1 MQCTKCNKVFK
12 SKQNLQYHLDKKNKC
27 DSILECDNCK
37 MKFQTKYKLQR
48 HINSKIKC
56 EKMNHETELII
67 IKNENIKLINENLKL
82 KRENLELKQTLTIY
96 NGNINNGTINNN
108 NKTIN
113 NNNGTIINNT
123 INIFGKES
131 LDHITQQILEKEILK
146 IAERKYDECYKKIMQ
161 FQGLKYPT
169 TYIKMIDVHLLL
181 TKLIYF
187 TKKKNFTMKK
197 ENNKYYIN
205 NVDGWEEVDLDHIH
219 IKTLTKHQEV
229 LVQFKSLILENKLF
243 RKTIENYFG
252 TDDEYKLKIE
262 AGQIEFILSTD
273 RYKLLNKTL
282 DYELENLDNLEIN
295 HKDNII

>member
-1 MQCTKCNKVFK
+1 MQCAKCNKVFK

-27 DSILECDNCK
+27 DSVLECDNCK
-37 MKFQTKYKLQR
+37 KKFQTKYNLQR

-56 EKMNHETELII
+56 IKMDIETELLL
-67 IKNENIKLINENLKL
+67 IKNENIKLINENLEL
-82 KRENLELKQTLTIY
+82 KKENLELKQTLTIY
-96 NGNINNGTINNN
+96 NGNVNNGTINDNSINN
-108 NKTIN
+108 STIN
-113 NNNGTIINNT
+113 

-131 LDHITQQILEKEILK
+131 IEHITQNLLEKEILK
-146 IAERKYDECYKKIMQ
+146 IAERQYDECYKKIMS
-161 FQGLKYPT
+161 FQGIKYPN

-219 IKTLTKHQEV
+219 IKTLNKHQEV

-262 AGQIEFILSTD
+262 TGSIEFILSTD
-273 RYKLLNKTL
+273 RFNLLNKTL
-282 DYELENLDNLEIN
+282 DYELENLENLEID
-295 HKDNII
+295 HKKQIIN